1 MIVHVTSKILPRN
14 VGRIGFCSVN
24 VAVAFTPLDVDHLI
38 FCNSTVWDGWRKHQ
52 ADEACFGPASDIF
65 AFVSDYISLTVVISC
80 YIAIFVVEITESVLT
95 VFCPIIILSHEGSM
109 VLLYMVCHGSHQYTP
124 FMLALIYQ
132 HHGSYHSLAEFWIT
146 VCLWIWF
153 TEFFVVHILRFFFNV
168 LYYVILLCYN
178 GKYYTTILCY
188 TMLYY
193 YTILQWHISDKFGAI
208 LQYMQSYTT
217 MILYYN
223 VSPCFS
229 KIPYLSASCP
239 PWIIFL
245 EKAMD
250 PAGMEATPSL
260 ACMGPPESPCLEGGN
275 DDQPQDIADFQS
287 FFSRQTYGI
296 IEYWETKYRW
306 LFQIRFIYSLI
317 NEI

>member
-1 MIVHVTSKILPRN
+1 MLYRHICCRNHWISPDSFLPN
-14 VGRIGFCSVN
+14 YHSFPWGIHGAAIYGVPWIPSIYTLYVS
-24 VAVAFTPLDVDHLI
+24 I
-38 FCNSTVWDGWRKHQ
+38 I
-52 ADEACFGPASDIF
+52 PA
-65 AFVSDYISLTVVISC
+65 
-80 YIAIFVVEITESVLT
+80 
-95 VFCPIIILSHEGSM
+95 PWILSFFGWI
-109 VLLYMVCHGSHQYTP
+109 LN
-124 FMLALIYQ
+124 
-132 HHGSYHSLAEFWIT
+132 HSLFVNLVYWIFRSSHPE
-146 VCLWIWF
+146 I
-153 TEFFVVHILRFFFNV
+153 FFNV
-168 LYYVILLCYN
+168 LYYVILLYYN

-260 ACMGPPESPCLEGGN
+260 ACMGPRNRHVWKGEMMINHKTLQIFRVSFQDKLMES
-275 DDQPQDIADFQS
+275 
-287 FFSRQTYGI
+287 
-296 IEYWETKYRW
+296 
-306 LFQIRFIYSLI
+306 
-317 NEI
+317 